1 MAIEKRP
8 VCEENDELVA
18 YMRKCRTERM
28 EKNPQA
34 HTQNIEKTVKKA
46 LTNVCDHKTPITTLK
61 EFQAIK
67 GIGKWLANE
76 MREFFNSNSSAS
88 QDDNLAKGG
97 KKAKGSRRYLPQKNS
112 VAYALLISLHRATTN
127 GKEFMHKQELIDA
140 AEASGLSRVP
150 IAPEAGRG
158 KQKQFGSSPR
168 DWYSGWS
175 AMTTLIGKDLV
186 YKNSNPAKYMLSDE
200 GRKVAIECLSR
211 SGMLDSAANVINT
224 KEALISDDEDA
235 EIMELEAASS
245 PSSPDLN
252 KGMKDDIPLEFLD
265 RFTALGY
272 TSEQVLHTLAEVS
285 VSPPTQ
291 ELSTLWPTVLCH
303 LRENEVYGL
312 PSDPQP
318 TGRKNSDDASTSC
331 RYVEGEHNVTGVINQ
346 NGLTSSSTL
355 DYHGKK
361 ASQSSYQASPV
372 DLRLPP
378 LEDLQKFEDTYEI
391 VLILDDRE
399 HFARTKSRNLK
410 EKICEE
416 YKIQIEVRRLPV
428 GDAIWIARHKKDSTE
443 YVLDFIVERKNVDD
457 LRSSIRDNRYRDQKL
472 RLQRTGMKKIM
483 YLVEGD
489 PNACEGADSIKT
501 ACFTTEILEGFD
513 VQRTTSLVDTLH
525 RYGFLTLAITDHYK
539 LISSAEECKTAG
551 VCPKYKQFIKKCED
565 ADKLTVSDVFA
576 TQLMQVSQVTEDVA
590 MAVLECYPTL
600 YSLAHAYAALD
611 KDTLAQQELL
621 MKKSEGAVNAVASRN
636 IYRFVWA
643 D

>member
-416 YKIQIEVRRLPV
+416 YKIQIE
-428 GDAIWIARHKKDSTE
+428 
-443 YVLDFIVERKNVDD
+443 
-457 LRSSIRDNRYRDQKL
+457 
-472 RLQRTGMKKIM
+472 RTGMKKIM

-600 YSLAHAYAALD
+600 YSLAHAYAALVSSFP
-611 KDTLAQQELL
+611 LSLV
-621 MKKSEGAVNAVASRN
+621 SVNYDPYSIMLCMICSSRKTRN
-636 IYRFVWA
+636 HKHIQLHTCEYIVIIT
-643 D
+643 

>member
-8 VCEENDELVA
+8 VCEENDALVA
-18 YMRKCRTERM
+18 YMRQWRNERM

-46 LTNVCDHKTPITTLK
+46 LISVCDHKAPITTLK
-61 EFQAIK
+61 EFKAIK

-76 MREFFNSNSSAS
+76 MQGFFNSNSNAS
-88 QDDNLAKGG
+88 QDDNLANGG
-97 KKAKGSRRYLPQKNS
+97 KKAKAPR
-112 VAYALLISLHRATTN
+112 RATTN
-127 GKEFMHKQELIDA
+127 GKEFMHKQELIDT

-175 AMTTLIGKDLV
+175 AMTTLVDKDLV
-186 YKNSNPAKYMLSDE
+186 YKNSCPAKYMLSDK
-200 GRKVAIECLSR
+200 GREVALECLSR
-211 SGMLDSAANVINT
+211 SGMLDSAANVSNT
-224 KEALISDDEDA
+224 EEASISDDEE
-235 EIMELEAASS
+235 EIMELVATVS
-245 PSSPDLN
+245 PTSPHQN
-252 KGMKDDIPLEFLD
+252 KGMKDDIPLEFLERD
-265 RFTALGY
+265 
-272 TSEQVLHTLAEVS
+272 SQ
-285 VSPPTQ
+285 
-291 ELSTLWPTVLCH
+291 
-303 LRENEVYGL
+303 
-312 PSDPQP
+312 
-318 TGRKNSDDASTSC
+318 
-331 RYVEGEHNVTGVINQ
+331 
-346 NGLTSSSTL
+346 
-355 DYHGKK
+355 GKK
-361 ASQSSYQASPV
+361 ASQPACQTSPV

-378 LEDLQKFEDTYEI
+378 LEVLQKFEDTYEI

-399 HFARTKSRNLK
+399 HFAKTKSRNLK
-410 EKICEE
+410 EKIFEE

-472 RLQRTGMKKIM
+472 RLQRTGMKKII

-525 RYGFLTLAITDHYK
+525 RYGCLTLAITDHYK
-539 LISSAEECKTAG
+539 LISSAEGCKTAG
-551 VCPKYKQFIKKCED
+551 VCPKYNKFIKTCED

-576 TQLMQVSQVTEDVA
+576 IQLMQVPQVTEEVA
-590 MAVLECYPTL
+590 MVVLECYPTL
-600 YSLAHAYAALD
+600 FSLAHAYADLD
-611 KDTLAQQELL
+611 KDKDIVAQQELL
-621 MKKSEGAVNAVASRN
+621 MKKSEGAVSAAASRN
-636 IYRFVWA
+636 IYRFVWQ